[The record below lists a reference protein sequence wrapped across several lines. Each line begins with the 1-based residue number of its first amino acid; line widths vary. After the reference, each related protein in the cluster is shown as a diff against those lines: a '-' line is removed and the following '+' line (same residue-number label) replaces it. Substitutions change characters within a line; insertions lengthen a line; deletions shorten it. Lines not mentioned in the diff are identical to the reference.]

1 MAIPALKQA
10 NELIDAWKQI
20 PDFKRCSWDCMLVA
34 YTEFA
39 MQFKNR
45 TGHYPTMSD
54 SDVREAYKYVADV
67 MFGRK

>member
-1 MAIPALKQA
+1 
-10 NELIDAWKQI
+10 
-20 PDFKRCSWDCMLVA
+20 MLVA

-39 MQFKNR
+39 MQFKKR